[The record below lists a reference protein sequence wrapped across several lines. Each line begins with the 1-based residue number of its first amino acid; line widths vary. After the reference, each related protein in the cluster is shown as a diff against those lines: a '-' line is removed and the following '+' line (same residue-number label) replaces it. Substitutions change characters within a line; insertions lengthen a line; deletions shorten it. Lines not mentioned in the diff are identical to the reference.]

1 MSNLISSQIN
11 RISSGR
17 RICDLHI
24 YQNSLREVA
33 EALAYDVIVVGAGP
47 AGSTAAYNC
56 TKQGLKTLLLE
67 KYKLPREKPC
77 GGAVMYRALRTIGE
91 KIPRDLVERQIYGIR
106 FLLPDGRGSEFVS
119 DKLIGITV
127 FRDRFDEFL
136 AHRASDAGAELID
149 QAPVVDASVSPE
161 SAKVRLADGRE
172 FSAKY
177 LLGADGVNSIV
188 SRALGLRPKR
198 KELNKVGLGM
208 ESDFHVGEEGVL
220 EATDGNPSILEVCP
234 VNGRVS
240 YGWVFPKREHL
251 AIGIAGAGVH
261 MRSLRPKF
269 DVFCKSV
276 EKRLGITLNLEKRRT
291 FFLGG
296 DGLGSKNVRQRAIL
310 IGDAA
315 GFVDPLMGE
324 GIAYAMKS
332 GVFAASVIS
341 DAYDND
347 LYDEDTLSE
356 YQNLCRSAFSSNFS
370 LAARVGVRG
379 PALAEIILP
388 KINGH
393 KLAVKVMAMAARG
406 DIGYSDIPYVVLKKL
421 PRELP
426 TIIRHVVQGHLATPN

>member
-1 MSNLISSQIN
+1 LT
-11 RISSGR
+11 
-17 RICDLHI
+17 
-24 YQNSLREVA
+24 
-33 EALAYDVIVVGAGP
+33 YDVIVVGAGP
-47 AGSTAAYNC
+47 AGSTAAYDC
-56 TKQGLKTLLLE
+56 SKQGLKTLLLE

-91 KIPRDLVERQIYGIR
+91 KIPRDLVERRIFGLR
-106 FLLPDGRGSEFVS
+106 FLLPDGRGSEFIS

-149 QAPVVDASVSPE
+149 NAPVVDASVSSE

-172 FSAKY
+172 FSSKY

-188 SRALGLRPKR
+188 SRALELRPKR
-198 KELNKVGLGM
+198 KELSKIGLGM
-208 ESDFHVGEEGVL
+208 EADFNVGEEGVL

-251 AIGIAGAGVH
+251 AIGVAGAGVH
-261 MRSLRPKF
+261 MRSLRPQF
-269 DVFCKSV
+269 DSFCKCV
-276 EKRLGITLNLEKRRT
+276 EKRLGINLNLEKRRT

-296 DGLGSKNVRQRAIL
+296 DGLGNKNVRQRAIL

-332 GVFAASVIS
+332 GTFASSVIS
-341 DAYDND
+341 RAHDKGRF
-347 LYDEDTLSE
+347 DEDTLSE
-356 YQNLCRSAFSSNFS
+356 YQHLCRKEFSSNFA
-370 LAARVGVRG
+370 LATRVGVRG
-379 PALAEIILP
+379 PSLAETILP

-393 KLAVKVMAMAARG
+393 KLAAKVMTMVARG
-406 DIGYSDIPYVVLKKL
+406 DIGYADIPYVVLKKL

-426 TIIRHVVQGHLATPN
+426 TIIKHVVRSHLTTPN